1 MLKDAVDNYFAVQRA
16 IAKRVLVNPLGNF
29 VGYGGTG
36 SSGHAKLVA
45 VAEGD
50 ESDTFGFLS
59 IEFRRADTN
68 CDLYI
73 RANTKREF
81 GLGREVDAEGNVWV
95 EYELSVEV
103 SWPSHGGADVA
114 TCLARLKLYQ
124 DVSLLAAEIQADFG
138 GRNVIRRMVMTRS
151 QVETAKL
158 KEQQET
164 FKRNIQSLVV
174 ANCKGMRLGGER
186 KVPAELITTVSVPQG
201 KFDVNVGHH
210 DGSLRKYVIFV
221 TENNGANIQRVS

>member
-1 MLKDAVDNYFAVQRA
+1 MLNNATDNYFMVQQA
-16 IAKRVLVNPLGNF
+16 IAKRVLANPLGSF
-29 VGYGGTG
+29 VGYGGVG

-45 VAEGD
+45 VAAGD
-50 ESDTFGFLS
+50 QSDTFGFLS
-59 IEFRRADTN
+59 VEFRRADTN
-68 CDLYI
+68 CDMYI
-73 RANTKREF
+73 RANAKRES

-124 DVSLLAAEIQADFG
+124 DVALLAAEILADFG

-151 QVETAKL
+151 QVELAKL

-174 ANCKGMRLGGER
+174 ANCKGMRVGGER
-186 KVPAELITTVSVPQG
+186 KIPAELITTVSVPQG
-201 KFDVNVGHH
+201 KFDVTVGLGL
-210 DGSLRKYVIFV
+210 DGVRKYVIFV
-221 TENNGANIQRVS
+221 TEGNGANLQRVA